1 MIIAVDFDG
10 TIVEDKYPEIGKLK
24 PFAKWVINALRHEG
38 YYMILWTSRRDKE
51 LLEAKEFLLKEGI
64 IFDAFNES
72 NPENIAKYGCDTRKI
87 FADLY
92 IDDKNLMP
100 LQSWNEIYNLVHKRL
115 PTYVDKLINDEQ

>member
-38 YYMILWTSRRDKE
+38 YYMILWTSRSDKE
-51 LLEAKEFLLKEGI
+51 LLEAKDFLIKEGFT
-64 IFDAFNES
+64 FDAYNES
-72 NPENIAKYGCDTRKI
+72 NPENIVKYGRDTRKI

-92 IDDKNLMP
+92 IDDKNLTP
-100 LQSWNEIYNLVHKRL
+100 LQSWNEIYDLVHKRL
-115 PTYVDKLINDEQ
+115 PTYVDKLIDEGQ

>member
-38 YYMILWTSRRDKE
+38 YYMILWTSRSDKE
-51 LLEAKEFLLKEGI
+51 LSEAINFLAKEGI
-64 IFDAFNES
+64 TFDAINES
-72 NPENIAKYGCDTRKI
+72 NPENIAKYGRDTRKI

-100 LQSWNEIYNLVHKRL
+100 FQSWNEIYDLVHKRL
-115 PTYVDKLINDEQ
+115 PSYVDKLIEEGQ